1 MTSVLGGR
9 RRSAAFVPERAVP
22 VPEALTGLFGE
33 TKKII
38 ATATGGLRRVGA
50 QQPLGGVSKRC
61 MDIILS
67 VAILVALSPIM
78 LVVAALI
85 RVRLGGPVIFAQPRI
100 GFGGSVFTCYKFR
113 SMPNNAAELLER
125 HLAANPDAAEE
136 WKKTRKLLID
146 PRVGCLGN
154 ILRKSSLD
162 ELPQLFNVVLGD
174 MSLVGPRPVV
184 PDELANYGR
193 YARDYCL
200 TRPGITGLW
209 QTTGRN
215 RVSYRGRVARDRF
228 YVRNWSLRMDLALL
242 LKTVRTVM
250 SFDQTA

>member
-22 VPEALTGLFGE
+22 VPEALSGLFGQS
-33 TKKII
+33 KKTTG
-38 ATATGGLRRVGA
+38 TASGGLRRVEA

-61 MDIILS
+61 MDLILS
-67 VAILVALSPIM
+67 IAILIVLSPIM
-78 LVVAALI
+78 LVVATLI
-85 RVRLGGPVIFAQPRI
+85 RLRLGGPVIFAQPRI
-100 GFGGSVFTCYKFR
+100 GFGGRVFTCYMFR
-113 SMPNNAAELLER
+113 SMPSNAAELLDR
-125 HLAANPDAAEE
+125 RLAANPDAVEE
-136 WKKTRKLLID
+136 WKQTRKLLTD

-184 PDELANYGR
+184 PEELANYGR

-200 TRPGITGLW
+200 MRPGITFLW
-209 QTTGRN
+209 QTNGRN
-215 RVSYRGRVARDRF
+215 RVSDRGRVARCHF
-228 YVRNWSLRMDLALL
+228 YVRNWSLRLDAALL
-242 LKTVRTVM
+242 LNTVKSVM